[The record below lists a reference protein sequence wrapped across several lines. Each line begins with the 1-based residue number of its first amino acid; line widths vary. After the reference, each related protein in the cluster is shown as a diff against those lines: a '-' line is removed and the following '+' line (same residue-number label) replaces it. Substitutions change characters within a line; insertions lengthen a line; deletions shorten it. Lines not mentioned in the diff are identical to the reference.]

1 MVEVCW
7 RGGAAVSRC
16 VGGAVEYARNAAVCV
31 CGGGRSVFDRGGA
44 DISLFSLWT
53 LLLGRCVAQYST
65 DQVLERV
72 KCVGTRRAE
81 PVRLSVLGE
90 GGRDVCARGE

>member
-72 KCVGTRRAE
+72 KCVGGA
-81 PVRLSVLGE
+81 
-90 GGRDVCARGE
+90 GRSCAF